1 MDGTFDDR
9 QNAPPLT
16 ITPLIFQNN
25 RPIHWDVSQSFQVHS
40 SPIKHRR
47 SIELA
52 KKELKGQATTAKEL
66 FFFVNKFSLVTGL
79 NRFSNYDYCIRSIFC
94 LKKKEQIK

>member
-1 MDGTFDDR
+1 MDGAFDDR
-9 QNAPPLT
+9 QNAPHPLT

-52 KKELKGQATTAKEL
+52 
-66 FFFVNKFSLVTGL
+66 
-79 NRFSNYDYCIRSIFC
+79 
-94 LKKKEQIK
+94 